1 MFQNKS
7 SWVKLLI
14 NFNYKIYQKSLIA
27 GLLSVVIKIAGNL
40 GRTIN
45 TWFYEV
51 LNQCF
56 FHKNTGSDQKN
67 WQNTI

>member
-45 TWFYEV
+45 T
-51 LNQCF
+51 
-56 FHKNTGSDQKN
+56 
-67 WQNTI
+67 